1 LTERQYIVQEYKS
14 DLAETQTITGPNAT
28 FAYRR
33 FGPRGQ
39 TPMVMVIR
47 LRGTM
52 DHWDPAFLEILSA
65 ERDVIVFDNR
75 GINAS
80 SGTAGSSISEIADG
94 LVEFLDALKLSQV
107 DLFGWSMGGMVAAT
121 TTLDHP
127 ERVRRLVFSGS
138 TPGTIDGQPMA
149 SAKVWQIAGR
159 EENDDNDF
167 LYLFFPQ
174 TPEAKALG
182 IASLRRLDVRLE
194 ASGAAVSPE
203 ATRSSIDAIRS
214 FGAGVFDRFSEISGP
229 VLIGAG
235 AHDVMAP
242 PHSSLQSAYVL
253 RSGKVV
259 VYSDAGHGF
268 LFQHYEDYGR
278 EVLTFLAA

>member
-1 LTERQYIVQEYKS
+1 
-14 DLAETQTITGPNAT
+14 
-28 FAYRR
+28 
-33 FGPRGQ
+33 
-39 TPMVMVIR
+39 MVIR
-47 LRGTM
+47 LRGTI

-149 SAKVWQIAGR
+149 SATVWQIAGR

-214 FGAGVFDRFSEISGP
+214 FGAGVFDRLSEISGP
-229 VLIGAG
+229 VLIEAG

-242 PHSSLQSAYVL
+242 PHSSLQYAYVL